1 MSWGLAFV
9 ALALLFVV
17 AISRRLSNTPVTPQ
31 MVFLAIGVLIG
42 PKVIGAVD
50 VRPGG
55 DTVRT
60 LAEATLAVVLFA
72 DASRIGIRE
81 LRREY
86 SLPLRLLLVGLPLTI
101 AAGALVAKAL
111 FGALTFAEAAVL
123 AVLLAPTD
131 AALGQAVVVDERL
144 PEEIREGL
152 NVESGLNDGLCVPL
166 LFLAIAAAD
175 VESSLEGAGHAFTVA
190 AEEIGFGLLAG
201 VAAGLLAGAMVLY
214 GSRRQLVAG
223 PWRQVA
229 PVAATALAYGTATG
243 LGGSGFIASFVAGI
257 CFGRVL
263 GNEREIGRLNEELG
277 DLLGGATFVVFG
289 AVLLAPALSHISWQ
303 MAVYVLASLTVVRML
318 PVAVSLM
325 GSRARVPSVAFIGW
339 FGPRGLASIVFAL
352 IVVLEAHLPPG
363 QTIARVAYLTV
374 AASTIAHG
382 LSAAPL
388 ADRYGRWLR
397 RQPPGSLSEIELPP
411 GAVSAAG
418 GGGPQPTPG

>member
-1 MSWGLAFV
+1 VSWGLAFV
-9 ALALLFVV
+9 ALALLLVV

-31 MVFLAIGVLIG
+31 MVFLAVGVLVG
-42 PKVIGAVD
+42 PKVIGALE

-60 LAEATLAVVLFA
+60 LAEATLSVVLFA
-72 DASRIGIRE
+72 DASRISIRE

-101 AAGALVAKAL
+101 VAGALVAKAL

-166 LFLAIAAAD
+166 LFVAIAAAD
-175 VESSLEGAGHAFTVA
+175 VESSLEGAGHAFAVA

-201 VAAGLLAGAMVLY
+201 MAAGLLAGAMVLY
-214 GSRRQLVAG
+214 GSRRALVAG

-229 PVAATALAYGTATG
+229 PVAALAYGTATG
-243 LGGSGFIASFVAGI
+243 LGGSGFIASFVAGV

-277 DLLGGATFVVFG
+277 DILGGATFVVFG
-289 AVLLAPALSHISWQ
+289 AVLLAPELSHISWQ
-303 MAVYVLASLTVVRML
+303 MALYALASLTVVRMV
-318 PVAVSLM
+318 PVAVSLL
-325 GSRARVPSVAFIGW
+325 GSGARPPTVAFVGW
-339 FGPRGLASIVFAL
+339 FGPRGLASIVFAV

-363 QTIARVAYLTV
+363 ETIARVAYLTV

-388 ADRYGRWLR
+388 AGRYGRWLAGR
-397 RQPPGSLSEIELPP
+397 PPGSLSEIELPP
-411 GAVSAAG
+411 AG
-418 GGGPQPTPG
+418 